1 MSLPEFLEWMAF
13 DARDPL
19 PDRRQDWH
27 HAADAALQLNLHAKR
42 KGGGAWTADEM
53 RLFRDSWK
61 PPADDAAALAARR
74 AAVAQKVRAL
84 AKRRSPA

>member
-1 MSLPEFLEWMAF
+1 MSLPEFLEWMAI

-19 PDRRQDWH
+19 PDRRLDWH
-27 HAADAALQLNLHAKR
+27 MAAGAALQLNVHAKR

-61 PPADDAAALAARR
+61 PRADDAEALAARR
-74 AAVAQKVRAL
+74 AAVARKILAV
-84 AKRRSPA
+84 AKRKIA